1 MIVTNNANVAAFDTY
16 VILDAMKV
24 TVGATADLATLP
36 EMIQPSEIFCN
47 LHAAAP
53 ATCMLLQAFTD
64 NPA

>member
-1 MIVTNNANVAAFDTY
+1 MIVTNNSVVAAFDTF
-16 VILDAMKV
+16 VVVGSMEVKL
-24 TVGATADLATLP
+24 GATTDLGTLP
-36 EMIQPSEIFCN
+36 GMIQPSEIFCN